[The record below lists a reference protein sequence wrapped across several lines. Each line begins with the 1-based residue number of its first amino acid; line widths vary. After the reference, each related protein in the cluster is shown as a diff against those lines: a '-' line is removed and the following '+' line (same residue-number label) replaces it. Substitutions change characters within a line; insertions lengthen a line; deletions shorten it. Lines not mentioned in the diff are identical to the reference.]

1 MGLWIHLR
9 TTIMRSETLKFW
21 NFRVTSNGVISAT
34 TEVLILIQ
42 SALESPW
49 TRLYRKNNKKLLCL
63 KPFTIWLHLRKYE
76 AMGPPR
82 HICLSS
88 KMAILPQTLVKS
100 VVNEEESWKCFSN
113 KVVQDLFK
121 TVSIVFLRPM
131 VAEIAI
137 VVTEV
142 VNLLT
147 TKVHH
152 TVVIRCD
159 LRCVKS
165 RAEQARGTEP
175 FADDI
180 GVP

>member
-1 MGLWIHLR
+1 
-9 TTIMRSETLKFW
+9 
-21 NFRVTSNGVISAT
+21 
-34 TEVLILIQ
+34 
-42 SALESPW
+42 
-49 TRLYRKNNKKLLCL
+49 
-63 KPFTIWLHLRKYE
+63 
-76 AMGPPR
+76 
-82 HICLSS
+82 
-88 KMAILPQTLVKS
+88 MAILPQTLVKS

-152 TVVIRCD
+152 TVEGEEIPV
-159 LRCVKS
+159 
-165 RAEQARGTEP
+165 
-175 FADDI
+175 
-180 GVP
+180 